1 MADQVADKHSWL
13 NKHTNGAAS
22 TMFTGLKKTFK
33 NGHRTMEDA
42 TQTFKDLI
50 HGKWSKLGSDMKKT
64 SKSAMGTVKSYF
76 KTGYNTLNDLTGG
89 RLGDMLDKVK
99 SIGGKIVDYF
109 KNLPHRMADGIKNG
123 WHAIENAFIDLGNG
137 MLSGI
142 GKGVNGVIGGI
153 NWILGKIHV
162 PKLKKW
168 KVPQYAA
175 GGDALGLAIV
185 GEKNKHELIKYPDG
199 RIEVSPNKATLYN
212 FKQPVKILGGDKTES
227 LMKSGIIPQFGV
239 GNWLGSAMDFV
250 KGGFSAISKGA
261 NSFWNAVTHPS
272 QLLAT
277 AVDKFTD
284 LSGLSGTIADMA
296 KGTVT
301 HATKEALNWI
311 KEKLT
316 LADDPG
322 GSGVDRW
329 RPYVV
334 RALYMNDLSTSG
346 SMVSKVL
353 RQISTESGGNP
364 HAVQHGYTDVNTLS
378 GDLAKGLMQTISATF
393 NAYKFPGHGNIFSG
407 FDNMLAALNYAKHR
421 YGSSLSAL
429 GKGHGY
435 ANGGIVTT
443 EQIATIGEGNRA
455 EAIIPLTN
463 TNRAIQ
469 LMYKVL
475 DYLSGNQQDDKQS
488 GNTETNKKLI
498 DFLTEYQERTEK
510 YQGAILL
517 ELRKIFT
524 ELGKSP
530 VAEVNFKNFMT
541 GAADYSR
548 HKGW

>member
-1 MADQVADKHSWL
+1 
-13 NKHTNGAAS
+13 
-22 TMFTGLKKTFK
+22 
-33 NGHRTMEDA
+33 
-42 TQTFKDLI
+42 
-50 HGKWSKLGSDMKKT
+50 
-64 SKSAMGTVKSYF
+64 
-76 KTGYNTLNDLTGG
+76 GYNTLNDLTGG

-109 KNLPHRMADGIKNG
+109 KKLPHRMASGIKNG
-123 WHAIENAFIDLGNG
+123 WDAIKQAFVDLGNG

-153 NWILGKIHV
+153 NWVLGKVHA
-162 PKLKKW
+162 PKIKKW
-168 KVPQYAA
+168 DVPQYAK
-175 GGDALGLAIV
+175 GGSAQGLAIV
-185 GEKNKHELIKYPDG
+185 GEKGKHELIKHPDG

-212 FKQPVKILGGDKTES
+212 FKQPVRILGGDKTES
-227 LMKSGIIPQFGV
+227 LMKAGIIPQFGV

-301 HATKEALNWI
+301 YATKEALNWI

-316 LADDPG
+316 LADEPG
-322 GSGVDRW
+322 GSGVERW
-329 RPYVV
+329 RPYVI
-334 RALYMNDLSTSG
+334 RALSMNDLSTSG

-353 RQISTESGGNP
+353 RQIATESGGNP

-393 NAYKFPGHGNIFSG
+393 NAYKFSGHGNIFSG
-407 FDNMLAALNYAKHR
+407 FDNLLAALNYAKHR
-421 YGSSLSAL
+421 YGPSLSAL

-435 ANGGIVTT
+435 ANGAIVST
-443 EQIATIGEGNRA
+443 EQYAHIAEGNKP

-469 LMYKVL
+469 LMYQVL
-475 DYLSGNQQDDKQS
+475 DYLSGDSSRSENGNDKNNDNSALISLIGQLI
-488 GNTETNKKLI
+488 NKS
-498 DFLTEYQERTEK
+498 ERTN
-510 YQGAILL
+510 QLL
-517 ELRKIFT
+517 ELIAQKNTTIKLNSRVLAEAVNREFT
-524 ELGKSP
+524 KQVRDDAIMG
-530 VAEVNFKNFMT
+530 
-541 GAADYSR
+541 
-548 HKGW
+548 